1 MLEVIRRIVDSGF
14 FHKFILYTII
24 AAGLLVGIQTYDLP
38 NLSSVLNIFDKVILW
53 IFVVEAVLKIV
64 AEGRRPHRYFL
75 EPWNVFDF
83 LIVVV
88 CFLPFNAEYVAV
100 ARLFRLLRVLKLLHA
115 VPKLQLLVN
124 ALLKSVPSMA
134 YVSILLFLLFYVYGC
149 AAVFLFGA
157 NDPVHFDTLPMSML
171 TLFRVVTGE
180 DWTDVMYIAMFGCE
194 HYGYHTMPQLCVE
207 STPQPILGSIFFVT
221 FMLSGAMIILNLF
234 IGVVMK
240 GMDEASK
247 EQRYFSDGKTE
258 TALDEAVKDQLT
270 KLQQDLEEINR
281 KLDRIAK

>member
-1 MLEVIRRIVDSGF
+1 MLEVIRRIVDSSF
-14 FHKFILYTII
+14 FQKFILYTII
-24 AAGLLVGIQTYDLP
+24 AAGLLVGVQTYDLP
-38 NLSSVLNIFDKVILW
+38 HLAATLNVIDKAILW
-53 IFVVEAVLKIV
+53 IFVIEAVLKIL
-64 AEGRRPHRYFL
+64 AEGKRPHRYFF

-83 LIVVV
+83 VIVLV
-88 CFLPFNAEYVAV
+88 CFLPFDTEYVAV

-157 NDPVHFDTLPMSML
+157 NDPVHFSSLPMSML

-194 HYGYHTMPQLCVE
+194 HYGYQTMPQLCVE
-207 STPQPILGSIFFVT
+207 STPQPVLGSIFFVT

-247 EQRYFSDGKTE
+247 EQQYFADSKADTAPDDG
-258 TALDEAVKDQLT
+258 VKAQLS
-270 KLQQDLEEINR
+270 KLQEDLDEINR
-281 KLDRIAK
+281 KLDRIA